1 MKAFFDT
8 CVLISVFMEDHE
20 HHEPSLEAFLKADK
34 QQGSC
39 AAHTLAEFYEVV
51 TRLPGRHRLSGDQ
64 TLLFL
69 QEIRD
74 RLRIVALTAE
84 EHFRALQDAAGA
96 NIVAGAAYEAL
107 LMRCA
112 AKAGALTLFTWNVR
126 HFSHLGFSG
135 VERVQTP

>member
-1 MKAFFDT
+1 
-8 CVLISVFMEDHE
+8 
-20 HHEPSLEAFLKADK
+20 
-34 QQGSC
+34 
-39 AAHTLAEFYEVV
+39 
-51 TRLPGRHRLSGDQ
+51 
-64 TLLFL
+64 L

-135 VERVQTP
+135 VERVQTVVASQYAEAHNKSQPNQTQALT